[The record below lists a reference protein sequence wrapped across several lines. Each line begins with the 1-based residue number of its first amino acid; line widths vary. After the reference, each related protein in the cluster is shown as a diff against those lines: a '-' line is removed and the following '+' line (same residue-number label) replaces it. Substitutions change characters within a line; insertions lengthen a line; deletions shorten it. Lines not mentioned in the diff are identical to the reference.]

1 MRALGYY
8 RSEDGG
14 ASLETLEEAFRE
26 YCDLNFHQPVK
37 TFGDVPDG
45 DSSERPAYD
54 RMSAYIRESG
64 SEFLIVVPDARHL
77 GLDLESVARAVVEL
91 EATGSKVTCDD
102 DDFPDPL
109 QNAFQTVGVKGVSR
123 TRSDRIKEAMRERA
137 LKGKGLGRPPYGY
150 RNGARGGLEVV
161 KDEAPVVELMFRL
174 YTGEKIGLRLIAQDL
189 NGRGIKTRRGGQW
202 NVVTIRD
209 ILKNPVYTGT
219 YTRFGFRVPR
229 SHEAIIDGKVF
240 RTAQDETES
249 RRPVGRV
256 VNSEPFVLS
265 GLAYC
270 ASCGNT
276 MMGVTRRQ
284 TWKRK
289 DGRRSQGVYRYYQ
302 CQSRNNLSVC
312 DYHTWRAAKLE
323 GAVLSQLP
331 PLLTA
336 SATALAS
343 NSASLREERH
353 TRVQNA
359 ERRFVKAM
367 RRTASGQGSIQK
379 LGWHLTQ
386 LDRAREVAQDASPPA
401 DVDTV
406 LAGWES
412 LTIADRQ
419 RFLKD
424 RIERI
429 VVKDDSVEVV
439 VRR

>member
-109 QNAFQTVGVKGVSR
+109 QNAFQTLGVKGVSR

-150 RNGARGGLEVV
+150 RNGATGGLEVV

-209 ILKNPVYTGT
+209 ILKNSVYTGT

-336 SATALAS
+336 SATAPAS

-353 TRVQNA
+353 TTVQNA

>member
-1 MRALGYY
+1 MRALGYF
-8 RSEDGG
+8 RSEDAS

-26 YCDLNFHQPVK
+26 YCDLNLHQPVK
-37 TFGDVPDG
+37 TFGDVSDG

-91 EATGSKVTCDD
+91 EAAGSKVTCND

-109 QNAFQTVGVKGVSR
+109 QNAFQTLGVKGVSR

-150 RNGARGGLEVV
+150 RNSAKGGLEIV
-161 KDEAPVVELMFRL
+161 KDEAPVVELIFRL

-229 SHEAIIDGKVF
+229 SHAAIIDAKVF
-240 RTAQDETES
+240 RVAQDETQS

-256 VNSEPFVLS
+256 VNAEPFVLS

-289 DGRRSQGVYRYYQ
+289 DGRRSRAVYRYYQ

-312 DYHTWRAAKLE
+312 DYHTWREAKLE

-331 PLLTA
+331 PLLAA
-336 SATALAS
+336 SAAAPAPDS
-343 NSASLREERH
+343 SSLREERH
-353 TRVQNA
+353 IRVQNA
-359 ERRFVKAM
+359 ERRFTKAM

-379 LGWHLTQ
+379 LGWHLSQ
-386 LDRAREVAQDASPPA
+386 LDSAREAAQGAGPPV

-412 LTIADRQ
+412 LTVADRQ
-419 RFLKD
+419 RFLKE